1 MLNPCEPTGSVVALS
16 ILNGCEK
23 SILPICRDLLMPL
36 LAKFPCDPS
45 TPLGEGT
52 TAFLLLPLAQTPAP
66 ADSFGGWVVALVLG
80 LIIGAA
86 ILFAIN
92 RLLGVDAKNQSK
104 RILEQAKLDTENLI
118 KTAELE
124 KKEKLLQLQGLF
136 DSETKRQREEL
147 RERESQ
153 ILQKEQSVKQSAD
166 DLRKQEKLVENN
178 QRKLADKIEDA
189 NKKNEQYNKLILQV
203 QSDLQRATGLS
214 KEEAK
219 QQLMGHLEKEL
230 QGELGSIILRH
241 EKKVTEISQQ
251 KAQDILLTAMQRY
264 ASAQTSESTTSTIDI
279 PNDDMKGRIIGREGR
294 NIRAFEKSSGCD
306 LIIDDTPGVVIV
318 SGFDPVRREIARQ
331 SMSKLVTDGRIHPTR
346 IEEIVAATEKEMDTF
361 IRRKGEEAAQE
372 VNLQGLH
379 ERVIE
384 MLGRLHF
391 RTSYSQNVLRHS
403 VEVAF
408 LSGLM
413 AEMIGLNS
421 NLARRCGLLH
431 DIGKAADHELEG
443 GHPKIGADI
452 LKRSGEN
459 EHVVHAALGHH
470 DQLTTDYPYTLLVAT
485 ADACSASRPGARRE
499 SLERYIKRMEELES
513 IAKGFQGVEQA
524 FAIQAGRE
532 LRVIVSSKDTDDSVA
547 AKVCRDIAKAFEEQ
561 LTYPGEIKVTVVRE
575 SRFVEIAR

>member
-1 MLNPCEPTGSVVALS
+1 MATPLAAHSYV
-16 ILNGCEK
+16 
-23 SILPICRDLLMPL
+23 L
-36 LAKFPCDPS
+36 LAASDLGLADVFGSHWS
-45 TPLGEGT
+45 TN
-52 TAFLLLPLAQTPAP
+52 LLWFAQTEPSASSSSI
-66 ADSFGGWVVALVLG
+66 AMWGLVTIVAAAC
-80 LIIGAA
+80 GAA
-86 ILFAIN
+86 IMAVAN
-92 RLLGVDAKNQSK
+92 RMLGTDAKTQSV
-104 RILEQAKLDTENLI
+104 RSLEQAKLESENLI

-124 KKEKLLQLQGLF
+124 KKERLLQLQSKF
-136 DSETKRQREEL
+136 DSEMNKQRELL
-147 RERESQ
+147 RQQETQADRR
-153 ILQKEQSVKQSAD
+153 EQSIKQSGD
-166 DLRKQEKLVENN
+166 DLKKQEKFVEST
-178 QRKLADKIEDA
+178 QRKLAEKLEDT
-189 NKKNEQYNKLILQV
+189 NKKLEVYNKLIAQV
-203 QSDLQRATGLS
+203 QNDLQRVTGMS
-214 KEEAK
+214 TDEAK
-219 QQLMGHLEKEL
+219 TQLMTLLEKEL
-230 QGELGSIILRH
+230 QGELGSVILKH
-241 EKKVTEISQQ
+241 ERKVNEVVQQ

-264 ASAQTSESTTSTIDI
+264 ASAQTSESTTSSIDI

-318 SGFDPVRREIARQ
+318 SGFDPVRREVARQ
-331 SMSKLVTDGRIHPTR
+331 SMAKLVADGRIHPTR
-346 IEEIVAATEKEMDTF
+346 IEEVIAATEKEMVSF

-408 LSGLM
+408 LSGMM
-413 AEMIGLNS
+413 AEMIGLNPT
-421 NLARRCGLLH
+421 LARRCGLLH

-443 GHPKIGADI
+443 GHPKIGADL

-459 EHVVHAALGHH
+459 ESVVHAALGHH
-470 DQLTTDYPYTLLVAT
+470 DQLTTEFPYTLLVAT

-513 IAKGFQGVEQA
+513 IAKGFHGVEQA

-532 LRVIVSSKDTDDSVA
+532 LRVIVGSKDTDDAVA
-547 AKVCRDIAKAFEEQ
+547 AKICRDIAKAFEEQ

-575 SRFVEIAR
+575 ARFVETAR